1 MNGRHTF
8 YHTLIVA
15 FTLLGLFLVWRLA
28 EIVVV
33 VFGAIV
39 FASAVRPF
47 VKRLTEWRLP
57 MGLAILVAYLLIFGF
72 LGGLF
77 AVAVPPLFAVAR
89 DLVQDTGLIF
99 RTAASLYG
107 WISSLGYTE
116 IAGQLFT
123 RIFEEWNALQSRV
136 EAIAVTQGPPIL
148 MSVAE
153 GLAQLVLA
161 FVVAFYWL
169 TARDQIQNLM
179 LSLTPV
185 RTRGR
190 VEMIWNDVE
199 RTMGDWVRATALCM
213 LSIGVSAFIGLVIL
227 GVPYALPLALIAGL
241 FEALPMVG
249 ATLGALPA
257 ILIGFTVSPTVGVL
271 TILLFVLIQSMEN
284 YILVP
289 RLMSQNVGLSP
300 LIVIIAIVAGGM
312 LNGIVGALFA
322 IPVAAALQVI
332 VRALLVEPMIEEAS
346 ESRLEDGVPVF
357 IVQEEESKPGEIILP
372 RASGGGA
379 ASNV

>member
-1 MNGRHTF
+1 
-8 YHTLIVA
+8 
-15 FTLLGLFLVWRLA
+15 
-28 EIVVV
+28 
-33 VFGAIV
+33 
-39 FASAVRPF
+39 
-47 VKRLTEWRLP
+47 VKRLAEWRLP
-57 MGLAILVAYLLIFGF
+57 LGLAILVSYLLIFGF
-72 LGGLF
+72 VGGLF
-77 AVAVPPLFAVAR
+77 AVAVPPLFAVVSN
-89 DLVQDTGLIF
+89 LLQDTGLIF
-99 RTAASLYG
+99 RTAASVYG
-107 WISSLGYTE
+107 WIASLGYSE
-116 IAGQLFT
+116 IAGQVFT
-123 RIFEEWNALQSRV
+123 RMFEEWNALQGRV
-136 EAIAVTQGPPIL
+136 EAIALTQGPPIL
-148 MSVAE
+148 MSIAE
-153 GLAQLVLA
+153 GVAQLVLA
-161 FVVAFYWL
+161 FVMAFYWL

-257 ILIGFTVSPTVGVL
+257 ILIGFTVSPTTGLL
-271 TILLFVLIQSMEN
+271 TILLFVLIQFLEN
-284 YILVP
+284 NILVP
-289 RLMSQNVGLSP
+289 RLMSHNVGLNP

-357 IVQEEESKPGEIILP
+357 IMEEKETKPGEIILP

-379 ASNV
+379 APNL